1 MCSRDCPEIRRSFG
15 LNVDL
20 HETLALKENL
30 DIIVPGANIYF
41 RFSIS
46 IIETFFGP
54 TSDSFVERGP
64 SQSETQLVV
73 SRGQCRTRRTVSTS
87 KPLSADMETW

>member
-1 MCSRDCPEIRRSFG
+1 MCSRDCPELHRSFG

-20 HETLALKENL
+20 HEILALKENL
-30 DIIVPGANIYF
+30 DIIVPGANIYI

-46 IIETFFGP
+46 IIEIFFGP

-73 SRGQCRTRRTVSTS
+73 SRGQCRTRRTVSTR

>member
-1 MCSRDCPEIRRSFG
+1 MFQRLPKDTSKFG

-30 DIIVPGANIYF
+30 DLMVLGADIYL

-46 IIETFFGP
+46 IIEAFFGP
-54 TSDSFVERGP
+54 T
-64 SQSETQLVV
+64 
-73 SRGQCRTRRTVSTS
+73 
-87 KPLSADMETW
+87 